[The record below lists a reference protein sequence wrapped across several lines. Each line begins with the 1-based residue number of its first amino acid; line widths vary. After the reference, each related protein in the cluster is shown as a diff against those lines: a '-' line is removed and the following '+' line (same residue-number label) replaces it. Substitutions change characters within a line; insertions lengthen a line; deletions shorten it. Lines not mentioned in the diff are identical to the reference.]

1 MSDIISDAEKVKS
14 ESRGGC
20 SQALTSLYQI
30 RNKRLAKLG
39 AGAPLSPEAGSSAKE
54 SEVTVSKPPSPPLAD
69 QNAIPEREEQSKATT
84 NVSSSSSPAT
94 SSPNPF
100 SQLGLRQSNGE
111 TQRINISPAGSGV
124 ITPLKREHPS
134 AGGRSSPR
142 VAESL
147 EVWQDRTL
155 GGIFRLSLKPEV
167 ILDSHGHPLHYVA
180 SVRADLEEQG
190 SPVRLSTDILDQA
203 ILEASS
209 NLGKTTPLDYL
220 LACWKRGSRQYRAFK
235 AGSTE
240 DPKYNV
246 IKEARRL
253 CMSYCIFAVTMP
265 DMFG

>member
-1 MSDIISDAEKVKS
+1 LK
-14 ESRGGC
+14 
-20 SQALTSLYQI
+20 
-30 RNKRLAKLG
+30 
-39 AGAPLSPEAGSSAKE
+39 
-54 SEVTVSKPPSPPLAD
+54 
-69 QNAIPEREEQSKATT
+69 
-84 NVSSSSSPAT
+84 
-94 SSPNPF
+94 
-100 SQLGLRQSNGE
+100 QSNGE
-111 TQRINISPAGSGV
+111 TQRINISPAGSGL

-134 AGGRSSPR
+134 SAGGRSSPR
-142 VAESL
+142 LAESL
-147 EVWQDRTL
+147 EAWEDRTL

-167 ILDSHGHPLHYVA
+167 AQDSHGHPLYYVA

-190 SPVRLSTDILDQA
+190 SPVRFSTEILDQA

-220 LACWKRGSRQYRAFK
+220 LACWKRVSRQYRAFK

-240 DPKYNV
+240 DPRYNV

>member
-1 MSDIISDAEKVKS
+1 MKGSDA
-14 ESRGGC
+14 
-20 SQALTSLYQI
+20 
-30 RNKRLAKLG
+30 
-39 AGAPLSPEAGSSAKE
+39 P
-54 SEVTVSKPPSPPLAD
+54 VSKPPSPLLAEPS
-69 QNAIPEREEQSKATT
+69 AGPEREEQSKATT
-84 NVSSSSSPAT
+84 NIPSSSTPTT

-100 SQLGLRQSNGE
+100 SRLGLKQTNGE

-134 AGGRSSPR
+134 SDGGRPSSK

-147 EVWQDRTL
+147 EAWEDRTL
-155 GGIFRLSLKPEV
+155 GGIFRLSLRSEV
-167 ILDSHGHPLHYVA
+167 TQDSHGHPLHYVE

-190 SPVRLSTDILDQA
+190 SSVRLSTDVLDQA

-220 LACWKRGSRQYRAFK
+220 LACWKRVSRQYRAFK
-235 AGSTE
+235 SGSTE
-240 DPKYNV
+240 DPKYNI

-253 CMSYCIFAVTMP
+253 CMSYCMFAVTMP

>member
-1 MSDIISDAEKVKS
+1 M
-14 ESRGGC
+14 
-20 SQALTSLYQI
+20 
-30 RNKRLAKLG
+30 
-39 AGAPLSPEAGSSAKE
+39 
-54 SEVTVSKPPSPPLAD
+54 
-69 QNAIPEREEQSKATT
+69 
-84 NVSSSSSPAT
+84 
-94 SSPNPF
+94 
-100 SQLGLRQSNGE
+100 
-111 TQRINISPAGSGV
+111 

-134 AGGRSSPR
+134 SVGGRSSPR

-147 EVWQDRTL
+147 EAWEDRTL
-155 GGIFRLSLKPEV
+155 GGIFRLSLQPEV
-167 ILDSHGHPLHYVA
+167 VQDSHGHLLYYVA

-190 SPVRLSTDILDQA
+190 YPVRFSTEILDQA

-220 LACWKRGSRQYRAFK
+220 LACWKRVSRQHRAFK

-240 DPKYNV
+240 DPRYNI